1 MRVASLF
8 LTHKLVLKTFLDL
21 KWVLFFTSIDR
32 IITLSFMRMFFDL
45 ELLKCTKKLKEMPIL
60 GVNEISSFP
69 KQKCPPTQVKFYC
82 NKIDNL
88 LTTLIKV
95 TCWVQYAI
103 CGIWVVGMNCV
114 KVQIMKLILFW
125 GASVVFQQ
133 VFVFFVFCFLFCF
146 GGPLPSLVVFYSIFT
161 TLGDKTR
168 GIIIISQSDWITD

>member
-8 LTHKLVLKTFLDL
+8 LAHKLVLKTFLDL

-103 CGIWVVGMNCV
+103 CGIWVLGMNCV
-114 KVQIMKLILFW
+114 KVQIMKLYYFEVQVLFSNKCFFVCFLVLFW
-125 GASVVFQQ
+125 W
-133 VFVFFVFCFLFCF
+133 
-146 GGPLPSLVVFYSIFT
+146 PPSLVVFYSIFT
-161 TLGDKTR
+161 TLDKTR
-168 GIIIISQSDWITD
+168 GIISQSDWITD